1 MPTYFWQQVI
11 AGLKPFLPLAQQ
23 RCGDYRLAR
32 VSFGLL
38 VTAFA
43 TATINEPVEADG
55 DVARL
60 LLAEVATMRE
70 LLDATGE

>member
-1 MPTYFWQQVI
+1 M
-11 AGLKPFLPLAQQ
+11 
-23 RCGDYRLAR
+23 
-32 VSFGLL
+32 
-38 VTAFA
+38 TAFA
-43 TATINEPVEADG
+43 TATINQPVDADG